1 MDLFILLNAHLHF
14 TMRQK
19 IKHGDQEQMLFLLDT
34 FEPLLKKY
42 ARLLHSEDAFEKL
55 QCFLLSFAKE
65 MPLEKLDAHTN
76 GVVVKYIS
84 KAVYHQYI
92 AISKERKKQ
101 PRTVYIEEQKDYD
114 LLQYDA
120 VFGESDTYSGLLSIL
135 VSRRIRCILVWPCMG
150 RGNRKPIHSLITVWK
165 ISTHLKLKRGIVAKY
180 SRAESKKDKQF
191 RLNCLPFCF
200 SPWVWAQRNQAR
212 PVYRI

>member
-1 MDLFILLNAHLHF
+1 MEPSLYSCI
-14 TMRQK
+14 QK

-42 ARLLHSEDAFEKL
+42 ARLLHSEDAFEEL

-101 PRTVYIEEQKDYD
+101 PRTVYIEEQKGYD

-120 VFGESDTYSGLLSIL
+120 VFGESDTYSGLLLHDLKDALTDEEYHIIYEHFVRQRSIQEIASQSGK
-135 VSRRIRCILVWPCMG
+135 SRQSVNKHKNSAL
-150 RGNRKPIHSLITVWK
+150 RKLRKYWDHS
-165 ISTHLKLKRGIVAKY
+165 
-180 SRAESKKDKQF
+180 
-191 RLNCLPFCF
+191 
-200 SPWVWAQRNQAR
+200 
-212 PVYRI
+212 